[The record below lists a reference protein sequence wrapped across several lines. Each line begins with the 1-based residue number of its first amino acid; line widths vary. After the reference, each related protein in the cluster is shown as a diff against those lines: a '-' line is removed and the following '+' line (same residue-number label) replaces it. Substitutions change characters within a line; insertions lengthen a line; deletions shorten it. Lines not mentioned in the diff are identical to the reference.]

1 MEIVDE
7 ALWVRFHTRKSTRE
21 RQSLNPNSKA
31 GFWNYIKRVA
41 CTESFPAS
49 DKEAGRL
56 EKALWPPPTEK
67 QRVGEGAR
75 IFGGHKRWEGKKRKK
90 KKEKTN
96 EQTPQIHPILSF
108 ALTAK
113 FFRHGLF

>member
-1 MEIVDE
+1 MEILDE
-7 ALWVRFHTRKSTRE
+7 ALWVRFHARKSTRE

-31 GFWNYIKRVA
+31 GFWNYIKRLA

-75 IFGGHKRWEGKKRKK
+75 IFDWRRGWAGKNKRKK
-90 KKEKTN
+90 QTD
-96 EQTPQIHPILSF
+96 EQIPQ
-108 ALTAK
+108 TD
-113 FFRHGLF
+113 

>member
-1 MEIVDE
+1 MEILDE

-67 QRVGEGAR
+67 QRVGGRAPEHSADR
-75 IFGGHKRWEGKKRKK
+75 GGGQEKKR
-90 KKEKTN
+90 EKTN
-96 EQTPQIHPILSF
+96 TTNSLNLVLCINI
-108 ALTAK
+108 
-113 FFRHGLF
+113 